1 MNVVEG
7 DSIDDPTFFLR
18 DDKWNIQLCTDT
30 LEEKELWLTALFN
43 AVQDY
48 FKREGTLK
56 KPDPTEANDGIGIE
70 RPTFENARNAISCS
84 DEHCF
89 ETFGLM
95 NRGKNC
101 KACGKVFCSTCR
113 NQKTYVPYMR
123 DDGEVCKA
131 CFIILQKFNKENP
144 PPEKEPKEKEKKPTV
159 E

>member
-1 MNVVEG
+1 M
-7 DSIDDPTFFLR
+7 TFLYS
-18 DDKWNIQLCTDT
+18 T

-70 RPTFENARNAISCS
+70 RPIFDNARNAISCS

-101 KACGKVFCSTCR
+101 KACGKVYQLNFYIS
-113 NQKTYVPYMR
+113 
-123 DDGEVCKA
+123 
-131 CFIILQKFNKENP
+131 
-144 PPEKEPKEKEKKPTV
+144 
-159 E
+159 